1 MKHFL
6 LIYERSTGRLLE
18 QRTYAEGEEVRAQK
32 DRFAREL
39 QERERPD
46 IEVVLLGAESLDA
59 LKKTHGRYF
68 KTMRELLEE
77 MKSNRPVETS

>member
-1 MKHFL
+1 LKFFL
-6 LIYERSTGRLLE
+6 LVYERSTGRLLE
-18 QRTYAEGEEVRAQK
+18 QRTYSEEEQVQAQD

-39 QERERPD
+39 QERGRPD

-68 KTMRELLEE
+68 KTVRELLEE
-77 MKSNRPVETS
+77 LKANSPAGMA